1 MFKGGDIMRKKGNTD
16 ENEKATGKK
25 SVLLILEIAALVTIT
40 VGIIIVFR
48 NNAGNKIV
56 YESQPYIY
64 HSVIAE
70 ETTRK
75 RSDLTS
81 ADPSNKST
89 TGSGLDLHLDYNAGQ
104 SVNALPDPSGWSRAQ
119 ILQTASDAI
128 RKTKA
133 YMNPVTV
140 EHSEAFVANITEC
153 TGGAIVKTVA
163 NLMMGWIVKPVN
175 ETLQFNNGMAMNSE
189 GENFQL
195 LLPKHGGFTL
205 TESGISDAAVFISNN
220 EYVIRLNIV
229 PESVG
234 MYDIP
239 VHNAAS
245 IGYLDVANYDIS
257 FLTVDSADIVYKGS
271 SIELRINS
279 DGYVTAA
286 TYKIPLNVKGTG
298 HRGEISGALT
308 FDGEQSEIWKFN
320 W

>member
-1 MFKGGDIMRKKGNTD
+1 MRKNGEKGNDNT
-16 ENEKATGKK
+16 EVKASKK
-25 SVLLILEIAALVTIT
+25 IVIVLEIAVLIT
-40 VGIIIVFR
+40 IIVAIAVVFKKNYDNR
-48 NNAGNKIV
+48 IV
-56 YESQPYIY
+56 YVSEPYVY

-70 ETTRK
+70 TTTRK
-75 RSDLTS
+75 GSELTAAS
-81 ADPSNKST
+81 AENVT
-89 TGSGLDLHLDYNAGQ
+89 AEGGGLGLDFNYNAEQ
-104 SVNALPDPSGWSRAQ
+104 SVNALPDPSGWSSGQ

-133 YMNPVTV
+133 YMNSVTV

-189 GENFQL
+189 GENIQL
-195 LLPKHGGFTL
+195 LLPKNGSFTL
-205 TESGISDAAVFISNN
+205 TQAGLTSADIMISNN
-220 EYVIRLNIV
+220 EYVIKLNIV

-234 MYDIP
+234 MYDVP

-271 SIELRINS
+271 SIDLRINS

>member
-1 MFKGGDIMRKKGNTD
+1 MRRNKTTG
-16 ENEKATGKK
+16 ENEKTNGKK
-25 SVLLILEIAALVTIT
+25 SVLLVLEIAALVTIT
-40 VGIIIVFR
+40 VAIIIVFR
-48 NNAGNKIV
+48 NNAGSKTV

-70 ETTRK
+70 QTTRK
-75 RSDLTS
+75 HSDLTS
-81 ADPSNKST
+81 ADPSSKNT
-89 TGSGLDLHLDYNAGQ
+89 TGSGLDLHFEYNAEQ
-104 SVNALPDPSGWSRAQ
+104 SASALPDPSGWSRAQ
-119 ILQTASDAI
+119 ILRTAGDAI

-133 YMNPVTV
+133 YTAPVTV
-140 EHSEAFVANITEC
+140 QHSEAFVANITEC

-175 ETLQFNNGMAMNSE
+175 ETLQFSNGAAVNSE
-189 GENFQL
+189 GENIQL
-195 LLPKHGGFTL
+195 LLPKHGDFTL

-234 MYDIP
+234 MYDVP

-257 FLTVDSADIVYKGS
+257 FLTVDSAEVLYKGS

-308 FDGEQSEIWKFN
+308 FDGEQSEVWKFN

>member
-1 MFKGGDIMRKKGNTD
+1 MRNKAEKDEATNTKSKKT
-16 ENEKATGKK
+16 T
-25 SVLLILEIAALVTIT
+25 LIILEVAILITIIA
-40 VGIIIVFR
+40 GIVIVFGSR
-48 NNAGNKIV
+48 GGNKIV
-56 YESQPYIY
+56 YESKPYVY
-64 HSVIAE
+64 HSVIAD

-81 ADPSNKST
+81 ADPQNTGGT
-89 TGSGLDLHLDYNAGQ
+89 TGSGLGLDFNYNPDSA
-104 SVNALPDPSGWSRAQ
+104 VNALPDPSGWSRSQ
-119 ILQTASDAI
+119 ILRTASDAI

-175 ETLQFNNGMAMNSE
+175 ETLQFSNGMAVNSE
-189 GENFQL
+189 GENIQL
-195 LLPKHGGFTL
+195 LLPKHGDFTL

-229 PESVG
+229 RESVG
-234 MYDIP
+234 MYDVP

-257 FLTVDSADIVYKGS
+257 FLTVDSAEVQYKGS

-298 HRGEISGALT
+298 HRGDISGALT
-308 FDGEQSEIWKFN
+308 FDGEQSEVWKFN

>member
-1 MFKGGDIMRKKGNTD
+1 MRRNKTTG
-16 ENEKATGKK
+16 ENEKTNGKK
-25 SVLLILEIAALVTIT
+25 SVLLVLEIAALVTIT
-40 VGIIIVFR
+40 VAIIIVFR

-70 ETTRK
+70 QTTRK
-75 RSDLTS
+75 HSDLTS
-81 ADPSNKST
+81 ADPSSKST
-89 TGSGLDLHLDYNAGQ
+89 TGSGLDLHFEYNAEQ
-104 SVNALPDPSGWSRAQ
+104 SASALPDPSGWSRAQ
-119 ILQTASDAI
+119 ILRTAGDAI

-133 YMNPVTV
+133 YTAPVTV
-140 EHSEAFVANITEC
+140 QHSEAFVANITEC

-175 ETLQFNNGMAMNSE
+175 ETLQFSNGAAVNSE
-189 GENFQL
+189 GENIQL
-195 LLPKHGGFTL
+195 LLPKHGDFTL

-234 MYDIP
+234 MYDVP

-257 FLTVDSADIVYKGS
+257 FLTVDSAEVQYKGS

-308 FDGEQSEIWKFN
+308 FDGEQSEVWKFN